1 MSSPSSPKAPP
12 VADQRDATEAAS
24 AAGHRN
30 SKAAPAAAHK
40 DSARADEISGGRV
53 VLDAAGIARA
63 VTRIAHEIL
72 ERNTSADELCLV
84 AIVRGGESIAEL
96 IAAQLAKLA
105 GREIPHGAL
114 DITLYRDDV
123 VARGVRPMPRPTRMP
138 FTVEG
143 KRVVL
148 VDDVM
153 FTGRTV
159 RAAMDAVLDF
169 GRPAAIQVA
178 VLVDRGHR
186 ELPIKVD
193 FVGKNIPTARG
204 ERVVLRA
211 RPDGE
216 LEVAIV

>member
-1 MSSPSSPKAPP
+1 MSSPDLHPAEP
-12 VADQRDATEAAS
+12 AEAT
-24 AAGHRN
+24 
-30 SKAAPAAAHK
+30 
-40 DSARADEISGGRV
+40 GGRV
-53 VLDAAGIARA
+53 VLDAQGIQRA
-63 VTRIAHEIL
+63 AARIAHEIL
-72 ERNTSADELCLV
+72 ERNPGADDVCLV
-84 AIVRGGESIAEL
+84 AIVRGGQPVADL
-96 IAAQLAKLA
+96 IGARLSELA
-105 GREIPHGAL
+105 GRPVPAGAL

-123 VARGVRPMPRPTRMP
+123 IARGVRPMPRPTRIP
-138 FTVEG
+138 FSVDG

-153 FTGRTV
+153 FTGRTI

-193 FVGKNIPTARG
+193 FVGKNIPTSRA
-204 ERVVLRA
+204 ERVALRA

-216 LEVAIV
+216 LEVAVI

>member
-1 MSSPSSPKAPP
+1 MASLEFVGEPA
-12 VADQRDATEAAS
+12 DAT
-24 AAGHRN
+24 
-30 SKAAPAAAHK
+30 
-40 DSARADEISGGRV
+40 GGRV
-53 VLDAAGIARA
+53 VLDAAGIQRA
-63 VTRIAHEIL
+63 TTRIAHEIW
-72 ERNTSADELCLV
+72 ERNSGADDLCLV
-84 AIVRGGESIAEL
+84 AIVRGGEPVAEL
-96 IAAQLAKLA
+96 VAAQLAELA
-105 GREIPHGAL
+105 QRPVPSGAL

-123 VARGVRPMPRPTRMP
+123 IARGVRPMPRPTRMP
-138 FTVEG
+138 FSVDK

-193 FVGKNIPTARG
+193 FVGKNIPTSRA
-204 ERVVLRA
+204 ERVVLRVRA
-211 RPDGE
+211 DGE

>member
-1 MSSPSSPKAPP
+1 MATPDLHLREPSPGDP
-12 VADQRDATEAAS
+12 S
-24 AAGHRN
+24 AGA
-30 SKAAPAAAHK
+30 
-40 DSARADEISGGRV
+40 GRV
-53 VLDAAGIARA
+53 VLDAGGIQRA
-63 VTRIAHEIL
+63 TTRIAHEIL
-72 ERNTSADELCLV
+72 ERNPGAEDLCLV
-84 AIVRGGESIAEL
+84 AIVRGGEPVAQL
-96 IAAQLAKLA
+96 VGAQLAELA
-105 GREIPHGAL
+105 GREVPSGAL

-138 FTVEG
+138 FSVDK

-193 FVGKNIPTARG
+193 FVGKNIPTSRA

>member
-1 MSSPSSPKAPP
+1 MM
-12 VADQRDATEAAS
+12 
-24 AAGHRN
+24 
-30 SKAAPAAAHK
+30 
-40 DSARADEISGGRV
+40 
-53 VLDAAGIARA
+53 
-63 VTRIAHEIL
+63 
-72 ERNTSADELCLV
+72 ERNRVAVGRFLV
-84 AIVRGGESIAEL
+84 VIVRGEHPVAEVIVSEL
-96 IAAQLAKLA
+96 VSLA
-105 GREIPHGAL
+105 GRAILLGAH
-114 DITLYRDDV
+114 DITRYRDDV

-138 FTVEG
+138 FSVEA

-148 VDDVM
+148 VDDVS

-193 FVGKNIPTARG
+193 FVGKNIPTSRA
-204 ERVVLRA
+204 ERVALRT

-216 LEVAIV
+216 LEVAVV

>member
-1 MSSPSSPKAPP
+1 MSSPDLHPVEPQPK
-12 VADQRDATEAAS
+12 S
-24 AAGHRN
+24 
-30 SKAAPAAAHK
+30 
-40 DSARADEISGGRV
+40 DSDGGGRV
-53 VLDAAGIARA
+53 VLDAPGIQRA
-63 VTRIAHEIL
+63 TTRIAHEIL
-72 ERNTSADELCLV
+72 ERNPGAEDLCLV
-84 AIVRGGESIAEL
+84 AIVRGGEPVSAL
-96 IAAQLAKLA
+96 IATQLAELA
-105 GREIPHGAL
+105 GRPIPAGAL

-138 FTVEG
+138 FSVDG

-148 VDDVM
+148 IDDVM

-193 FVGKNIPTARG
+193 FVGKNIPTSRA

-211 RPDGE
+211 RADGE
-216 LEVAIV
+216 LEVAVV

>member
-1 MSSPSSPKAPP
+1 MSNPAE
-12 VADQRDATEAAS
+12 TAS
-24 AAGHRN
+24 AADGDLEREN
-30 SKAAPAAAHK
+30 AP
-40 DSARADEISGGRV
+40 GRV
-53 VLDAAGIARA
+53 VLDAAGIQRA
-63 VTRIAHEIL
+63 TTRIAHEIL
-72 ERNTSADELCLV
+72 ERQSDVSDLVIV
-84 AIVRGGESIAEL
+84 AIVRGGEPVAL
-96 IAAQLAKLA
+96 LVAAQLEQIAERK
-105 GREIPHGAL
+105 IPQGAL

-138 FTVEG
+138 FSVDG

-153 FTGRTV
+153 FTGRTI

-178 VLVDRGHR
+178 TLVDRGHR

-193 FVGKNIPTARG
+193 FVGKNIPTSRA
-204 ERVVLRA
+204 ERVVLR
-211 RPDGE
+211 RRSDGE

>member
-1 MSSPSSPKAPP
+1 MSNPADPTSAIARESERELAP
-12 VADQRDATEAAS
+12 
-24 AAGHRN
+24 
-30 SKAAPAAAHK
+30 
-40 DSARADEISGGRV
+40 GRV
-53 VLDAAGIARA
+53 VLDAAGIQRA
-63 VTRIAHEIL
+63 TTRIAHEIL
-72 ERNTSADELCLV
+72 ERNPDLVDLVIV
-84 AIVRGGESIAEL
+84 AIVRGGEPIAKL
-96 IAAQLAKLA
+96 VAAQLEQLTK
-105 GREIPHGAL
+105 RQVPQGAL

-138 FTVEG
+138 VSIEG

-153 FTGRTV
+153 FTGRTI

-169 GRPAAIQVA
+169 GRPAGIQVA
-178 VLVDRGHR
+178 TLVDRGHR

-193 FVGKNIPTARG
+193 FVGKNIPTARA
-204 ERVVLRA
+204 ERVVLRS

>member
-1 MSSPSSPKAPP
+1 MSSPDLHPREP
-12 VADQRDATEAAS
+12 VRDPADAT
-24 AAGHRN
+24 
-30 SKAAPAAAHK
+30 
-40 DSARADEISGGRV
+40 GGRV
-53 VLDAAGIARA
+53 VLDGPGIQRA
-63 VTRIAHEIL
+63 TTRIAHEIL
-72 ERNTSADELCLV
+72 ERNPGADDLCLV
-84 AIVRGGESIAEL
+84 AIVRGGEPVAQFIG
-96 IAAQLAKLA
+96 AQLAELA
-105 GREIPHGAL
+105 QRAVPSGAL

-138 FTVEG
+138 FAVDG

-153 FTGRTV
+153 FTGRTI

-193 FVGKNIPTARG
+193 FVGKNIPTSRA

-216 LEVAIV
+216 LEVAVV

>member
-1 MSSPSSPKAPP
+1 MSKSTEPTRAADRTPERELAP
-12 VADQRDATEAAS
+12 
-24 AAGHRN
+24 
-30 SKAAPAAAHK
+30 
-40 DSARADEISGGRV
+40 GRV
-53 VLDAAGIARA
+53 VLDAAGIQRA
-63 VTRIAHEIL
+63 TTRIAHEIL
-72 ERNTSADELCLV
+72 ERQADVTDLVIV
-84 AIVRGGESIAEL
+84 AIVRGGEPVAKL
-96 IAAQLAKLA
+96 VAAQLEQLSLRK
-105 GREIPHGAL
+105 IPQGAL

-138 FTVEG
+138 VSLEG

-159 RAAMDAVLDF
+159 RAAMDAILDF

-178 VLVDRGHR
+178 TLVDRGHR

-193 FVGKNIPTARG
+193 FVGKNIPTARA
-204 ERVVLRA
+204 EQVVLRSRA
-211 RPDGE
+211 DGE

>member
-1 MSSPSSPKAPP
+1 MSKP
-12 VADQRDATEAAS
+12 ADPAS
-24 AAGHRN
+24 ADSRPDARRPD
-30 SKAAPAAAHK
+30 APGGAQ
-40 DSARADEISGGRV
+40 GRV
-53 VLDAAGIARA
+53 VLDAAGIQRA
-63 VTRIAHEIL
+63 TTRIAHEIL
-72 ERNTSADELCLV
+72 EREADVSDLV
-84 AIVRGGESIAEL
+84 IIAIVRGGEPVAKL
-96 IAAQLAKLA
+96 VAAQLEQLSKRA
-105 GREIPHGAL
+105 IPQGAL

-138 FTVEG
+138 FSVEG

-178 VLVDRGHR
+178 TLVDRGHR

-193 FVGKNIPTARG
+193 FVGKNIPTARA
-204 ERVVLRA
+204 ERVVLRSRA
-211 RPDGE
+211 DGE
-216 LEVAIV
+216 LEVAVV

>member
-1 MSSPSSPKAPP
+1 MSNPAEP
-12 VADQRDATEAAS
+12 AS
-24 AAGHRN
+24 AAEGGPEREL
-30 SKAAPAAAHK
+30 AP
-40 DSARADEISGGRV
+40 GRV
-53 VLDAAGIARA
+53 VLDAAGIQRA
-63 VTRIAHEIL
+63 TTRIAHEIL
-72 ERNTSADELCLV
+72 ERQPDVSDLVIV
-84 AIVRGGESIAEL
+84 AIVRGGEPVAKL
-96 IAAQLAKLA
+96 VAAQLEQLSERK
-105 GREIPHGAL
+105 IPQGAL

-138 FTVEG
+138 FSVDG

-153 FTGRTV
+153 FTGRTI

-178 VLVDRGHR
+178 TLVDRGHR

-193 FVGKNIPTARG
+193 FVGKNIPTARA
-204 ERVVLRA
+204 ERVVLRSRA
-211 RPDGE
+211 DGE

>member
-1 MSSPSSPKAPP
+1 MSHSDLNSSVPP
-12 VADQRDATEAAS
+12 HADPAEQAEAT
-24 AAGHRN
+24 
-30 SKAAPAAAHK
+30 
-40 DSARADEISGGRV
+40 GGRV
-53 VLDAAGIARA
+53 VLDAQGIQRA
-63 VTRIAHEIL
+63 TTRIAHEIL
-72 ERNTSADELCLV
+72 ERNPSAEELCLV
-84 AIVRGGESIAEL
+84 AIVRGGQPVTDL
-96 IAAQLAKLA
+96 VAAQLAQLV
-105 GREIPHGAL
+105 GRPVPAGAL

-138 FTVEG
+138 FSVEG

-148 VDDVM
+148 LDDGM

-193 FVGKNIPTARG
+193 FVGKNIPTSRA

-216 LEVAIV
+216 LEVAVV

>member
-1 MSSPSSPKAPP
+1 MSNP
-12 VADQRDATEAAS
+12 ADPAS
-24 AAGHRN
+24 AVARGSERE
-30 SKAAPAAAHK
+30 PAT
-40 DSARADEISGGRV
+40 GRV
-53 VLDAAGIARA
+53 VLDAAGIQRA
-63 VTRIAHEIL
+63 TTRIAHEIL
-72 ERNTSADELCLV
+72 ERNPDLTDLVIV
-84 AIVRGGESIAEL
+84 AIVRGGEPIAKL
-96 IAAQLAKLA
+96 VAAQLEQLSK
-105 GREIPHGAL
+105 RQVPQGAL

-138 FTVEG
+138 FSIEG

-153 FTGRTV
+153 FTGRTI

-178 VLVDRGHR
+178 TLVDRGHR

-193 FVGKNIPTARG
+193 FVGKNIPTARA
-204 ERVVLRA
+204 ERVVLRS

-216 LEVAIV
+216 LEVAVV

>member
-1 MSSPSSPKAPP
+1 MS
-12 VADQRDATEAAS
+12 
-24 AAGHRN
+24 N
-30 SKAAPAAAHK
+30 PAEPANAAHRE
-40 DSARADEISGGRV
+40 SEREHAPGRV
-53 VLDAAGIARA
+53 VLDAAGIQRA
-63 VTRIAHEIL
+63 TTRIAHEIL
-72 ERNTSADELCLV
+72 ERQPDVSDLVIV
-84 AIVRGGESIAEL
+84 AIVRGGEPVAKL
-96 IAAQLAKLA
+96 VAAQLELLSERK
-105 GREIPHGAL
+105 IPQGAL

-138 FTVEG
+138 FSVEG

-153 FTGRTV
+153 FTGRTI

-178 VLVDRGHR
+178 TLVDRGHR

-193 FVGKNIPTARG
+193 FVGKNIPTARA
-204 ERVVLRA
+204 ERVVLRSRA
-211 RPDGE
+211 DGE